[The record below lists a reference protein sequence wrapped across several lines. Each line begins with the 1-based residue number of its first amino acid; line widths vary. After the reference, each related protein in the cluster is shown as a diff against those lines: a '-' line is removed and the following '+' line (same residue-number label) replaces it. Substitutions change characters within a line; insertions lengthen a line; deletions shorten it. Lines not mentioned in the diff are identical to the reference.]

1 MMKLKTVLMTKLI
14 TLLFVLAL
22 FTDADGRQ
30 VLTLE
35 EAIFEGLEN
44 NYGIMLFRNQSEI
57 AANNATRGNAGFLPS
72 LAAVAS
78 HTERV
83 EDSNFETAVDSRST
97 SGARS
102 SNSNAALNLSWTL
115 FDGLQMFRAYDRL
128 SLLQDVSDRELR
140 LQMELLVAR
149 ITAEYNNMIR
159 IQQQIEILQN
169 NIEVSEERIS
179 IEETKVDLGAA
190 SEYDLLQA
198 RSDLNADRAA
208 YIRERNRLESARIGF
223 NELLSRS
230 PGEEFSV
237 EDDIFVN
244 LTLQKEELYTLL
256 LSQNSELSIARM
268 EKSLRSIELSE
279 ISGERYPEIIF
290 NSSYSFNRNE
300 NAGGFIRFSESTGF
314 SAGIT
319 ARFPIFDGFNQNR
332 RIENARINRRNAEI
346 SYDAR
351 KLQLEAEF
359 ERVFRTYLQSLELI
373 SLEEEN
379 LSNAGL
385 TLEIALERF
394 RLGTITSLE
403 FREAQRTLLQA
414 ENRLI
419 NAKFDAK
426 LAETDLLQLSGNLNA
441 LFL

>member
-1 MMKLKTVLMTKLI
+1 MKFCKPTIQALLLLS
-14 TLLFVLAL
+14 LLFL
-22 FTDADGRQ
+22 FIPEVKSQ

-35 EAIFEGLEN
+35 EAVYEGLEN
-44 NYGIMLFRNQSEI
+44 NFGIMIFRNQAGI
-57 AANNATRGNAGFLPS
+57 AANNATIGNAGLLPTLS
-72 LAAVAS
+72 AVAS

-83 EDSNFETAVDSRST
+83 EDSNFETAIDSRST

-102 SNSNAALNLSWTL
+102 SNTNAAVQLNWTL
-115 FDGLQMFRAYDRL
+115 FDGFQMFRALDRL
-128 SLLQDVSDRELR
+128 SLLKDVSDWELR
-140 LQMELLVAR
+140 LQMEFLVAR
-149 ITAEYNNMIR
+149 ITAEYNNIIR
-159 IQQQIEILQN
+159 IEQQIEILEN

-208 YIRERNRLESARIGF
+208 YIREMNRLATSRIAF
-223 NELLSRS
+223 NELLSRPPS
-230 PGEEFSV
+230 QEFSIAA
-237 EDDIFVN
+237 EIEVN
-244 LTLQKEELYTLL
+244 RNLNREELLSQLL
-256 LSQNSELSIARM
+256 LQNSELTLARM
-268 EKSLRSIELSE
+268 EMNLRKIELDE
-279 ISGERYPEIIF
+279 ISGERYPEIIL

-332 RIENARINRRNAEI
+332 RVQNARINQRNAEI
-346 SYDAR
+346 SYEAR
-351 KLQLEAEF
+351 KLQLQSEF
-359 ERVFRTYLQSLELI
+359 ERTFRTYLQSLELI
-373 SLEEEN
+373 TLEEEN
-379 LSNAGL
+379 LTNAEL

-394 RLGTITSLE
+394 RLGTITPLE

-419 NAKFDAK
+419 SSKFDAK
-426 LAETDLLQLSGNLNA
+426 LAETDLLQLSGALHA
-441 LFL
+441 LFPG

>member
-1 MMKLKTVLMTKLI
+1 MKFFKRTFQVI
-14 TLLFVLAL
+14 FLLPLLCSLTTEVKGQL
-22 FTDADGRQ
+22 
-30 VLTLE
+30 LTLE
-35 EAIFEGLEN
+35 EAVYEGLEN
-44 NYGIMLFRNQSEI
+44 NFGIMIFRNQAGI
-57 AANNATRGNAGFLPS
+57 AANNATSGNAGFLPTLS
-72 LAAVAS
+72 AVAS

-83 EDSNFETAVDSRST
+83 EDSNFETAIDSRST

-102 SNSNAALNLSWTL
+102 SNSNAAIQLSWTL
-115 FDGLQMFRAYDRL
+115 FDGFQMFRALDRL
-128 SLLQDVSDRELR
+128 SLLKDVGDRELR
-140 LQMELLVAR
+140 LQMEFLVAR
-149 ITAEYNNMIR
+149 ITSEYNNIIR
-159 IQQQIEILQN
+159 IEQQIEILKN

-208 YIRERNRLESARIGF
+208 YIRENNRLITARIAF

-230 PGEEFSV
+230 PSQEFTIAGEIE
-237 EDDIFVN
+237 VN
-244 LTLQKEELYTLL
+244 RNLDRETLL
-256 LSQNSELSIARM
+256 SQLLLQNSELTLARM
-268 EKSLRSIELSE
+268 EMTLRNIELDE
-279 ISGERYPEIIF
+279 ISGERYPEIIL

-332 RIENARINRRNAEI
+332 RVQNARINRRNAEI
-346 SYDAR
+346 SYEAR

-373 SLEEEN
+373 TLEEEN
-379 LSNAGL
+379 LSNAEL

-394 RLGTITSLE
+394 RLGTITPLE

-419 NAKFDAK
+419 SSKFDAK
-426 LAETDLLQLSGNLNA
+426 LAETDLLQLSGTLNE
-441 LFL
+441 LFPG

>member
-1 MMKLKTVLMTKLI
+1 MMKLKRVLMTKLT
-14 TLLFVLAL
+14 TLLFILAL

-44 NYGIMLFRNQSEI
+44 NYGIMLFRNQKEI

-72 LAAVAS
+72 LTAVAS
-78 HTERV
+78 RTERV

-102 SNSNAALNLSWTL
+102 SNSNASLNLSWTL

-149 ITAEYNNMIR
+149 ITADYNNLIR

-223 NELLSRS
+223 NELLSKS

-256 LSQNSELSIARM
+256 LSQNSELSIGRM

-279 ISGERYPEIIF
+279 ISGERYPEIIL

-385 TLEIALERF
+385 ALEIALERF

-403 FREAQRTLLQA
+403 LREAQRTLLQA

-419 NAKFDAK
+419 NAKYDAK
-426 LAETDLLQLSGNLNA
+426 LAETNLLLLSGNLNA
-441 LFL
+441 LLL

>member
-1 MMKLKTVLMTKLI
+1 MMKKYRIFLRA
-14 TLLFVLAL
+14 LLLAL
-22 FTDADGRQ
+22 ILSSVSVVKGQ

-35 EAIFEGLEN
+35 EAIFEGLDN
-44 NYGIMLFRNQSEI
+44 NFGILLFRNQSEI
-57 AANNATRGNAGFLPS
+57 ASNNVTLGNAGFLPTLS
-72 LAAVAS
+72 ATAT
-78 HTERV
+78 HTERI

-102 SNSNAALNLSWTL
+102 SNTNAALNLSWTL

-128 SLLQDVSDRELR
+128 SLLKDVSDTELR
-140 LQMELLVAR
+140 LQMEFLVAR
-149 ITAEYNNMIR
+149 ITAAYNNIIR
-159 IQQQIEILQN
+159 IEQQIRILLN

-208 YIRERNRLESARIGF
+208 YIRERNGLISARITF

-230 PGEEFSV
+230 PSEEFEV
-237 EDDIFVN
+237 TEEIMVDRHLDRQN
-244 LTLQKEELYTLL
+244 LFSLF
-256 LSQNSELSIARM
+256 LSNNSELSMARM
-268 EKSLRSIELSE
+268 ENSLRAIELSE
-279 ISGERYPEIIF
+279 IAGERYPEIIF
-290 NSSYSFNRNE
+290 NSAYSFNRNE

-314 SAGIT
+314 SAGVT

-332 RIENARINRRNAEI
+332 RIQNAQVNRRSAEI
-346 SYDAR
+346 TYDAR
-351 KLQLEAEF
+351 KLQLQAEF
-359 ERVFRTYLQSLELI
+359 EMAYSTYLQSLELI
-373 SLEEEN
+373 HLEEQNLEN
-379 LSNAGL
+379 AEL

-419 NAKFDAK
+419 SAKFDAK
-426 LAETDLLQLSGNLNA
+426 IAETELLQLSGSLNSI
-441 LFL
+441 FPD

>member
-1 MMKLKTVLMTKLI
+1 MKFCKPTIQALLLLS
-14 TLLFVLAL
+14 LLFL
-22 FTDADGRQ
+22 FIPEVKSQ

-35 EAIFEGLEN
+35 EAVYEGLEN
-44 NYGIMLFRNQSEI
+44 NFGIMIFRNQAGI
-57 AANNATRGNAGFLPS
+57 AANNATIGNAGLLPTLS
-72 LAAVAS
+72 AVAS

-83 EDSNFETAVDSRST
+83 EDSNFETAIDSRST

-102 SNSNAALNLSWTL
+102 SNTNAAVQLNWTL
-115 FDGLQMFRAYDRL
+115 FDGFQMFRALDRL
-128 SLLQDVSDRELR
+128 SLLKDVSDWELR
-140 LQMELLVAR
+140 LQMEFLVAR
-149 ITAEYNNMIR
+149 ITAEYNNIIR
-159 IQQQIEILQN
+159 IEQQIEILEN

-208 YIRERNRLESARIGF
+208 YIREMNRLATLRIAF
-223 NELLSRS
+223 NELLSRPPS
-230 PGEEFSV
+230 QEFSIAA
-237 EDDIFVN
+237 EIEVN
-244 LTLQKEELYTLL
+244 RNLNREELLSQLL
-256 LSQNSELSIARM
+256 LQNSELTLARM
-268 EKSLRSIELSE
+268 EMNLRKIELDE
-279 ISGERYPEIIF
+279 ISGERYPEIIL

-332 RIENARINRRNAEI
+332 RVQNARINQRNAEI
-346 SYDAR
+346 SYEAR
-351 KLQLEAEF
+351 KLQLQSEF
-359 ERVFRTYLQSLELI
+359 ERTFRTYLQSLELI
-373 SLEEEN
+373 TLEEEN
-379 LSNAGL
+379 LTNAEL

-394 RLGTITSLE
+394 RLGTITPLE

-419 NAKFDAK
+419 SSKFDAK
-426 LAETDLLQLSGNLNA
+426 LAETDLLQLSGALHA
-441 LFL
+441 LFPG

>member
-1 MMKLKTVLMTKLI
+1 MTKLT
-14 TLLFVLAL
+14 TLLFILAL

-44 NYGIMLFRNQSEI
+44 NYGIMLFRNQKEI

-72 LAAVAS
+72 LTAVAS
-78 HTERV
+78 RTERV

-102 SNSNAALNLSWTL
+102 SNSNASLNLSWTL

-149 ITAEYNNMIR
+149 ITADYNNLIR

-223 NELLSRS
+223 NELLSKS

-256 LSQNSELSIARM
+256 LSQNSELSIGRM

-279 ISGERYPEIIF
+279 ISGERYPEIIL

-385 TLEIALERF
+385 ALEIALERF

-403 FREAQRTLLQA
+403 LREAQRTLLQA

-419 NAKFDAK
+419 NAKYDAK
-426 LAETDLLQLSGNLNA
+426 LAETNLLLLSGNLNA
-441 LFL
+441 LLL